1 VDRFSHP
8 DYTPT
13 EQDILRTRCRTTGID
28 EAIFVFE
35 DLEFRYLPVPYLFLS
50 LHSSRLPLSLIDVG
64 GQRSERR
71 KWIHNFDCVTAVLF
85 CVALSDYDQVLR
97 EDATQNRMKE
107 ALLLFDEICNSP
119 WFRSVDFIVFFNKT
133 DLFREK
139 FPRSP
144 LTTCFP
150 HYSGTCPPDPISF
163 LLSTPPHWALFT
175 EGPNPDTAKLFIS
188 KQFLELN
195 HSPHRIYPHFT
206 CAIDPGNMKI
216 VFSAV
221 RKTLLSLRLGEA
233 GIGSVWKQQTRIVK
247 TSLWITAM
255 PSLTNFTVW
264 SFFPLH
270 TARHSISSFH
280 TKAEPL

>member
-1 VDRFSHP
+1 M
-8 DYTPT
+8 
-13 EQDILRTRCRTTGID
+13 
-28 EAIFVFE
+28 
-35 DLEFRYLPVPYLFLS
+35 
-50 LHSSRLPLSLIDVG
+50 
-64 GQRSERR
+64 
-71 KWIHNFDCVTAVLF
+71 VTAVLF
-85 CVALSDYDQVLR
+85 CIALSDYDQVLR

-150 HYSGTCPPDPISF
+150 HYSGNT
-163 LLSTPPHWALFT
+163 LLYCNHSRAQCLSHLVT
-175 EGPNPDTAKLFIS
+175 EGPNPDTARLFIS
-188 KQFLELN
+188 KQFQELN
-195 HSPHRIYPHFT
+195 HAPHRIYPHFT

-233 GIGSVWKQQTRIVK
+233 GIGSV
-247 TSLWITAM
+247 
-255 PSLTNFTVW
+255 
-264 SFFPLH
+264 
-270 TARHSISSFH
+270 
-280 TKAEPL
+280 